1 MISLIKILI
10 EAAKEPV
17 SNVFRT
23 YECTMLI
30 KCVKQY
36 NKKEILE
43 RIRGIK
49 NITIVQTTLPDK
61 TDSINSKELKYE
73 YSYLKIKF
81 NTNKSAEEEL
91 EDIVNKMVHSDLSK
105 GDANIIGLVSAK
117 PIPSSIQQED

>member
-1 MISLIKILI
+1 MISLIKIITEGL
-10 EAAKEPV
+10 KEPV
-17 SNVFRT
+17 SNVFKT

-30 KCVKQY
+30 KCAKQY

-61 TDSINSKELKYE
+61 TDAINKKQLKYE

-81 NTNKSAEEEL
+81 NTNTDPEKEL
-91 EDIVNKMVHSDLSK
+91 SIIVDKMVHSDVAK
-105 GDANIIGLVSAK
+105 GDANIAGLVSAK
-117 PIPSSIQQED
+117 PISSTIKQED